1 MSFPSAAFHGS
12 HTHKLANW
20 RIIKRPAGES
30 LHLGVSFTIRN
41 DMQAMEWH
49 TGQEPHKRSV
59 LLLKR
64 KCAKCSVGN
73 NKLAQFRALELIMVG
88 DYTQTHRIM
97 GTDSCCVPRSILPW
111 RSRKE
116 SLNMRRMRLRQAF
129 RMEMHRSYKFQLD
142 FQSTTNQI
150 QEWWRRTPPEASR
163 ELFNYLVHFSYCPP
177 LEPFTLLLHSFPST
191 SVSFLPQL
199 KY

>member
-1 MSFPSAAFHGS
+1 MSFPSTAFHGS

-73 NKLAQFRALELIMVG
+73 NKLAQLRALELIMVG

-97 GTDSCCVPRSILPW
+97 GTDSCYVPRSILPW

-142 FQSTTNQI
+142 FHSTTN
-150 QEWWRRTPPEASR
+150 
-163 ELFNYLVHFSYCPP
+163 
-177 LEPFTLLLHSFPST
+177 
-191 SVSFLPQL
+191 
-199 KY
+199 